1 MLNGPPGLACFD
13 FDNTLIR
20 GDLGESCMYYILTQG
35 MLGADLPEFWEQA
48 HHPLIESE
56 IKGWKQLWLEY
67 SAQENS
73 TSYELLV
80 KGLVDAYEKI
90 AKADG
95 LEAAYRWTKIL
106 FCGMSEA
113 ELVSIAKHVF
123 VENQE
128 PGTILHLPGG
138 TTIDNSIRI
147 RKPLFELV
155 SLMIEKSWDVRI
167 ITASPECTIRDA
179 ATRYGLK
186 ATSVRGMRLTERN
199 GILMPEIIEPM
210 TFDQGKV
217 AAIREF
223 TSEEIGFAAGDSF
236 TDLSMLRE
244 AKHRL
249 LIDRGNEKLR
259 AVAEAEHFWIQ
270 TAETLDV

>member
-48 HHPLIESE
+48 HHPLIESD

-80 KGLVDAYEKI
+80 KGLVDAYETI
-90 AKADG
+90 AEADG

-123 VENQE
+123 IENQE

-138 TTIDNSIRI
+138 TIIDNSIRI
-147 RKPLFELV
+147 RKPLLELV
-155 SLMIEKSWDVRI
+155 HLMIEKSWDVRI

-179 ATRYGLK
+179 ATKYGLK
-186 ATSVRGMRLTERN
+186 STSVRGMRLTERN

-223 TSEEIGFAAGDSF
+223 TSDEIAFAAGDSF

-244 AKHRL
+244 AKQKL

-259 AVAEAEHFWIQ
+259 VVAEAERFWIQ
-270 TAETLDV
+270 TAETLDA